1 MSELMT
7 VENDGHHVVME
18 GEQQYVT
25 MTIAGQ
31 LFGVP
36 IMQVEDIVEPDRIT
50 MVPLASKQIAGVM
63 NLRGRVVTVI
73 DLKQC
78 LGAANGNGVSKPV
91 AKPETEAEAE
101 DGEEVEAEPEQ
112 KFSITVEKNQS
123 LYTLLVDNIGD
134 VRALPDKG
142 VENVPPN
149 LDAQFRQ
156 VASGVYRLKGEL
168 LVVLDVDKVF
178 ELLIEAA

>member
-1 MSELMT
+1 MSELMS
-7 VENDGHHVVME
+7 VDNDGHHVVME

-50 MVPLASKQIAGVM
+50 KVPLASKQIAGVM

-78 LGAANGNGVSKPV
+78 LGSKNGNGVPRLIKGDGSDDGKEEKPAV
-91 AKPETEAEAE
+91 
-101 DGEEVEAEPEQ
+101 EQ
-112 KFSITVEKNQS
+112 KFSITVEKNHS

-134 VRALPDKG
+134 VRALPDSG
-142 VENVPPN
+142 LENVPPN
-149 LDAQFRQ
+149 LDASFRK
-156 VASGVYRLKGEL
+156 VASGVYRLQGEL

-178 ELLIEAA
+178 ELLIEAS

>member
-7 VENDGHHVVME
+7 TENDGHHVVME

-78 LGAANGNGVSKPV
+78 LGAANGNGKKYLTV
-91 AKPETEAEAE
+91 
-101 DGEEVEAEPEQ
+101 DGESSEDAEPEQ
-112 KFSITVEKNQS
+112 KFSITVEKNHS

-134 VRALPDKG
+134 VRALPDNG
-142 VENVPPN
+142 VESIPPN
-149 LDAQFRQ
+149 LDPNFRK

-178 ELLIEAA
+178 ELLIETS